1 MEAAGLNMCLE
12 LINNIAEK
20 TDVATANAFFQ
31 RFFVNILQDVFFVV
45 TDPDHKAGFKTQSMV
60 LMKLFYFIHPADG
73 TSPKIQ
79 GPIYS
84 SEQGQVGTSNRDFLS
99 TFVATLLRNAFPNLQ
114 QAQVASFVD
123 GLFTLNTQYDK
134 FRLSLRDFLIS
145 LKEFADNDNAELF
158 AVEKEQAE
166 RDTKAA
172 EMERRQKVGGLLKPS
187 ELEDEEL

>member
-1 MEAAGLNMCLE
+1 MCLE